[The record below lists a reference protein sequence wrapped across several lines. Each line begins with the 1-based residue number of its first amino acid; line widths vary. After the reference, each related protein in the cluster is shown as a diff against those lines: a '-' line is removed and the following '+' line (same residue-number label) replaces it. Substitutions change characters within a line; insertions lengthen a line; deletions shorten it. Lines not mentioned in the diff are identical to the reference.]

1 MKICL
6 INNLFTPFSRG
17 GAERIVEITAEEFK
31 RSGHDVFIITTRPR
45 GKIALTKNK
54 KKEKVYYLPSYYVNS
69 QEIRE
74 FFRLCLHILSF
85 VDILTFFKVKSILK
99 REKCDLAITHNL
111 LGLSFLIPLAIK
123 LNGIRHIHTI
133 HDIQL
138 LHPSGLMIFGR
149 EGIINTPQAK
159 IYQCLTRFF
168 FRSAQL
174 VISPSNWLL
183 ELHTE
188 RLFFIKAKKK
198 KIRNPVII
206 REGGKK
212 NIDNKYFTILYVDQ
226 HE

>member
-85 VDILTFFKVKSILK
+85 VDILTFFKVKSILI
-99 REKCDLAITHNL
+99 REKCDLPITHNFL
-111 LGLSFLIPLAIK
+111 ALSFLILLAIK
-123 LNGIRHIHTI
+123 HNGSRHIYTI
-133 HDIQL
+133 HDKKQS
-138 LHPSGLMIFGR
+138 HPSGLMICGR
-149 EGIINTPQAK
+149 
-159 IYQCLTRFF
+159 
-168 FRSAQL
+168 
-174 VISPSNWLL
+174 
-183 ELHTE
+183 
-188 RLFFIKAKKK
+188 
-198 KIRNPVII
+198 
-206 REGGKK
+206 
-212 NIDNKYFTILYVDQ
+212 
-226 HE
+226 